1 MAELRGY
8 HYHSGMVFAAYAQ
21 GYAGP
26 LAQGGRYDE
35 VGQAFGRA
43 RPATGF
49 SLDLRGIAASLP
61 PAKTTKAIFA
71 PYSTD
76 TCLMDR
82 IDALRSEGHVVI
94 QELPGHEVHRRE
106 LNCDRRLVQQGGE
119 WQVVA
124 APDLSE

>member
-1 MAELRGY
+1 
-8 HYHSGMVFAAYAQ
+8 
-21 GYAGP
+21 
-26 LAQGGRYDE
+26 
-35 VGQAFGRA
+35 
-43 RPATGF
+43 
-49 SLDLRGIAASLP
+49 
-61 PAKTTKAIFA
+61 
-71 PYSTD
+71 
-76 TCLMDR
+76 MDR